1 MPETG
6 KKGGKAIMP
15 LLVFSVPDMSC
26 QHCVKRIREALSR
39 AGVEADVSLETKTI
53 TTNTNDPERIVR
65 ILDDAGYDALRQ

>member
-1 MPETG
+1 
-6 KKGGKAIMP
+6 MP

-53 TTNTNDPERIVR
+53 TANANDPERIVR

>member
-1 MPETG
+1 
-6 KKGGKAIMP
+6 MP

-39 AGVEADVSLETKTI
+39 AGFEADVSFETKTI
-53 TTNTNDPERIVR
+53 TINADDPEQIVR

>member
-53 TTNTNDPERIVR
+53 TTNANDPERIVR

>member
-53 TTNTNDPERIVR
+53 TTSANDPELIVR

>member
-1 MPETG
+1 
-6 KKGGKAIMP
+6 MP

-26 QHCVKRIREALSR
+26 QHCVKRMREALSR

>member
-1 MPETG
+1 
-6 KKGGKAIMP
+6 MP

-39 AGVEADVSLETKTI
+39 AGFEADVSLENKTI
-53 TTNTNDPERIVR
+53 TINANDPEQIVR